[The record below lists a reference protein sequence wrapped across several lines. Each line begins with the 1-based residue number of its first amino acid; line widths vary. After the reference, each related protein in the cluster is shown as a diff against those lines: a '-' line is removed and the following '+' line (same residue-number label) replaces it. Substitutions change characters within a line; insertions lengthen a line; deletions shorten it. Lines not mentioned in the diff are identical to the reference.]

1 MSTPFFSV
9 AKAPVRLRPIPS
21 NADAQP
27 VASSLKKPST
37 PNYQETCIDII
48 LYKEYILN
56 VK

>member
-9 AKAPVRLRPIPS
+9 AKAPALLGPIAP

-27 VASSLKKPST
+27 VISALKKPSAT
-37 PNYQETCIDII
+37 NYQETCIDII